1 MNSQKFSFGQPI
13 QPGSQGV
20 LEGVTFPAETVIR
33 GSAENPCF
41 PKISSVGQRGFYHTK
56 RTYFLPKIGF
66 LPCVGL
72 HRGEKGKPSLIESS
86 AVGYS
91 SATRPR
97 SETRATA
104 EAP

>member
-56 RTYFLPKIGF
+56 RTYFQ
-66 LPCVGL
+66 
-72 HRGEKGKPSLIESS
+72 KGKPSLIESS
-86 AVGYS
+86 TVGYS

-97 SETRATA
+97 SETRDSRGPVTQTSSG
-104 EAP
+104 